1 MIRYLTA
8 GESHGPSLTVIM
20 EGVPAGVKLE
30 EKLLQQEMA
39 RRQQGV
45 GRGGRMAIE
54 TDTVRVTSG
63 VRFGETLGSPLT
75 LVVENRDH
83 ANWLDKMAPFGE
95 AAGEAVTAVRPGHAD
110 LTGVLKYDRQDA
122 RDILERASARET
134 AARVAAGGVCKQL
147 LAALGVQVR
156 SHVVNLGGVESP
168 LQGMAAFRA
177 WRQPDPQTACL
188 DEAASLAMKQRVEEA
203 KNAGDTLGGVIEV
216 FADGLW
222 AGLGTYAQG
231 DRRLDARLAAAMVSI
246 PAIKGV
252 EFGEG
257 FQYANL
263 PGSQAHDE
271 IFHADS
277 QGFFRRTNHAG
288 GLEGGMSNGEVV
300 WLRLVMKPI
309 PTLMQPLATVD
320 LRTKA
325 AVDACKERSDVCA
338 VPAAAVVAE
347 AMLAITLAQVI
358 SEQFGGDCFQDLKQ
372 NIDAYKQRLEKRA

>member
-83 ANWLDKMAPFGE
+83 ANWLDRMAPFG
-95 AAGEAVTAVRPGHAD
+95 APAGEAVTAVRPGHAD

-156 SHVVNLGGVESP
+156 SHVVNLGGVKSP
-168 LQGMAAFRA
+168 LQGMEAFQA
-177 WRQPDPQTACL
+177 WRQPDSQTACL
-188 DEAASLAMKQRVEEA
+188 DEAASLAMKQRVAEA
-203 KNAGDTLGGVIEV
+203 QSTGDTLGGVIEL

-263 PGSQAHDE
+263 SGSQAHDE
-271 IFHADS
+271 IFHADPK
-277 QGFFRRTNHAG
+277 GFFRRTNHAG
-288 GLEGGMSNGEVV
+288 GLEGGMSNGEVL

-358 SEQFGGDCFQDLKQ
+358 S
-372 NIDAYKQRLEKRA
+372 